1 MPCNYFGIRLFEKMT
16 VFFVNSFVNI
26 KSFVYLH
33 CETNFNDMEELYD
46 LFGEPIVSGTP
57 SGTKYTTKVKTPIY
71 EPKNRQPHI
80 LELVDKEK
88 TMRLIREIER
98 SNLEASEKAF
108 LIEAAHRHSV
118 FNYSKI
124 ADYYAHASKEMQE
137 LMEKSALVI
146 IDYDKSIEFGFTKL
160 TEELQKEW
168 IKNKQ
173 IQANEK

>member
-1 MPCNYFGIRLFEKMT
+1 MSHMN
-16 VFFVNSFVNI
+16 
-26 KSFVYLH
+26 
-33 CETNFNDMEELYD
+33 
-46 LFGEPIVSGTP
+46 LFGEEFDLISTGEE
-57 SGTKYTTKVKTPIY
+57 GKAKYTTKVETPIY

-80 LELVDKEK
+80 LELVDCEK
-88 TMRLIREIER
+88 TKRLIREITK
-98 SNLEASEKAF
+98 SNVSDAEKAF

-118 FNYSKI
+118 FNYSKV
-124 ADYYAHASKEMQE
+124 ADYYAHASKEMQD

-146 IDYDKSIEFGFTKL
+146 IDYDKSIEYGFTKL

>member
-1 MPCNYFGIRLFEKMT
+1 MEDTLF
-16 VFFVNSFVNI
+16 
-26 KSFVYLH
+26 
-33 CETNFNDMEELYD
+33 D
-46 LFGEPIVSGTP
+46 LFGEEVSLKDNPIEG
-57 SGTKYTTKVKTPIY
+57 GGKYTTKVETPIY
-71 EPKNRQPHI
+71 EPKNRCPHI
-80 LELVDKEK
+80 LELVDSEK
-88 TMRLIREIER
+88 TKRLIREIEK
-98 SNLEASEKAF
+98 STIDEWEKKF
-108 LIEAAHRHSV
+108 LIEAAHRHSI
-118 FNYSKI
+118 FNYAKI

>member
-1 MPCNYFGIRLFEKMT
+1 
-16 VFFVNSFVNI
+16 
-26 KSFVYLH
+26 
-33 CETNFNDMEELYD
+33 MEELFN
-46 LFGEPIVSGTP
+46 LFGEPITP
-57 SGTKYTTKVKTPIY
+57 SNSSGAKYTTKVETPVY

-80 LELVDKEK
+80 LELVDREK
-88 TMRLIREIER
+88 TKRLIREIER
-98 SNLEASEKAF
+98 SNLSDEEKAF

-146 IDYDKSIEFGFTKL
+146 IDYDKSIEYGFTKL
-160 TEELQKEW
+160 TDELYKEW